1 MPIRYPDPPSV
12 CDKPWARQLIR
23 VLEERDRSAEAS
35 AVRSLPELPS
45 AATVA
50 PDGKSAAYAV
60 TGTTSITSISGA
72 ELYTGK
78 MLILVF
84 RASVTVV
91 NGGSLK
97 IGSNFSATADDVLVL
112 MSDGSS
118 WFQVSRSA
126 N

>member
-1 MPIRYPDPPSV
+1 MPIRYPDPPQL

-23 VLEERDRSAEAS
+23 VLEERDRSETA
-35 AVRSLPELPS
+35 AVRALPELP
-45 AATVA
+45 AAA
-50 PDGKSAAYAV
+50 AISPDGKSAAYAV
-60 TGTTSITSISGA
+60 TGTTSITSIGGA

-78 MLILVF
+78 LLILVF
-84 RASVTVV
+84 YASVTVV

-97 IGSNFSATADDVLVL
+97 IGSDFSATADDVLVL
-112 MSDGSS
+112 TSDGSD

>member
-1 MPIRYPDPPSV
+1 MPIRYPDAPQI

-23 VLEERDRSAEAS
+23 VLEERDRSTEAA
-35 AVRSLPELPS
+35 AVRVLTELPS
-45 AATVA
+45 ATTLS
-50 PDGKSAAYAV
+50 PDGKSTAYAV
-60 TGTTSITSISGA
+60 TGTTSITSIGGA

-84 RASVTVV
+84 RASITVV

-112 MSDGSS
+112 TSDGSN